1 MTEFAHPRDLSASD
15 RSQLVDSLYTLLNTA
30 NEACARECRAWFEQH
45 WSADLNYD
53 DEDLHGYRDKTH
65 LCVGK
70 MLNSGLMKLDDLRD
84 RPTRF
89 FKLCEQA
96 CWVDGSVAATL
107 FAGYLIFGG
116 SLVHLGTERHRKW
129 FKDVDSYEIPACFC
143 MTEVGHGSNLRQ
155 VGTIATYDPQT
166 EEFIV
171 NTPGWHDAKW
181 AIALLA
187 YNAKLTTVMAQLYLP
202 DGTCKGPHSFLV
214 RIRDDAGNI
223 LPGVS
228 IADCDHLVGLNGVGI
243 GGMALDNVRI
253 PRENLLN
260 RFSDVTP
267 EGEHVSEF
275 GAANTLF
282 QAQVS
287 PLMIERLV
295 PFSSAG
301 CKIAMAIATRFAQNR
316 RQFSK
321 PGQPRETAIIDYT
334 THQRR
339 LMRGFADTYALG
351 FMMER
356 LHTEA
361 ERFLPNPIPYAL
373 QPATAAFKAYSY
385 ETAMRVIGDARE
397 CSSVHSFRHRNK
409 IARCYLDIQGFAHA
423 AGDITVMYQYAA
435 RILVGNSAR
444 RARSE
449 PFAPIRPEAPATNV
463 LDAQQQLLH
472 DRYTE
477 LLAFVR
483 AEFQARSQVHAD
495 IEDAWN
501 DVLTYAVELARA
513 YAEVTTHRQ
522 FMTMVQAAEHKGAAR
537 LLRRLCELHGW
548 SVIARNLGWYGNT
561 ELPGLGLRLRGLEV
575 EQRLLTLG
583 RELIEYA
590 DILID
595 GFGIPSSMLPG
606 ADLMEDLPGKFTD
619 RNGEP
624 FRR

>member
-1 MTEFAHPRDLSASD
+1 MHAHELSKHERAE
-15 RSQLVDSLYTLLNTA
+15 LVDRLYSLLNSA
-30 NEACARECRAWFEQH
+30 NEDCARQCRAWFEAE
-45 WSADLNYD
+45 WSAEYNYD
-53 DEDLHGYRDKTH
+53 DEDLHGYRVKTH
-65 LCVGK
+65 ALVGK
-70 MLNSGLMKLDDLRD
+70 LLNSGLMTLDDLRE

-129 FKDVDSYEIPACFC
+129 FADVDSYEIPACFC

-155 VGTIATYDPQT
+155 VGTIATYDPET
-166 EEFIV
+166 EEFILK
-171 NTPGWHDAKW
+171 TPSWHDAKW

-187 YNAKLTTVMAQLYLP
+187 HNAKLTTVMAQLYLP
-202 DGTCKGPHSFLV
+202 DGSCKGPHSFLV
-214 RIRDDAGNI
+214 SIRDHEGNV
-223 LPGVS
+223 LPGVR
-228 IADCDHLVGLNGVGI
+228 IADCDNLIGLNGVGI
-243 GGMALDNVRI
+243 GGMYLDNVRI

-260 RFSDVTP
+260 RFADVTP
-267 EGEHVSEF
+267 AGVHVSEY
-275 GAANTLF
+275 GAANALF

-301 CKIAMAIATRFAQNR
+301 CKVSMAIATRFAQHR
-316 RQFSK
+316 RQFGK
-321 PGQPRETAIIDYT
+321 PGEKETAIIEYT

-361 ERFLPNPIPYAL
+361 ERFLPAPIPYSI
-373 QPATAAFKAYSY
+373 QPATAVFKAYSY

-423 AGDITVMYQYAA
+423 AGDITVLYQYAA

-444 RARSE
+444 RAAAD
-449 PFAPIRPEAPATNV
+449 PFAPTLPDDPGKSV
-463 LDAQQQLLH
+463 LDAQQQLLN
-472 DRYTE
+472 DRYRE
-477 LLAFVR
+477 LLEFVR
-483 AEFQARSQVHAD
+483 AEFRQRAGEREE

-501 DVLTYAVELARA
+501 DVLTFAVELARA
-513 YAEVTTHRQ
+513 YGEVITHRQ
-522 FMTMVQAAEHKGAAR
+522 FMTVARSAEHEGTAR
-537 LLRRLCELHGW
+537 LLQRLCELHGW
-548 SVIARNLGWYGNT
+548 SVIARNLGWYT
-561 ELPGLGLRLRGLEV
+561 DKELPGLGLRLRGLEV
-575 EQRLLTLG
+575 EQRMLSMG
-583 RELIEYA
+583 RELIDYV
-590 DILID
+590 DILLD
-595 GFGIPSSMLPG
+595 GFGIPSTMFPA
-606 ADLMEDLPGKFTD
+606 ADLMEDLPAKFAD
-619 RNGEP
+619 
-624 FRR
+624 

>member
-1 MTEFAHPRDLSASD
+1 MSGHELSEDERA
-15 RSQLVDSLYTLLNTA
+15 QLVDRLYALLNTA
-30 NEACARECRAWFEQH
+30 NEDCARECRAWFQAN
-45 WSADLNYD
+45 WSADYDYD
-53 DEDLHGYRDKTH
+53 DEDLYGYRVKTH
-65 LCVGK
+65 VIVEK
-70 MLNSGLMKLDDLRD
+70 MLNSGLMTLDDLRE

-129 FKDVDSYEIPACFC
+129 FSEVDSYEIPACFC

-155 VGTIATYDPQT
+155 VGTIATYDPST

-171 NTPGWHDAKW
+171 NTPSWHDAKW

-187 YNAKLTTVMAQLYLP
+187 HNAKLATVMAQLHLP
-202 DGTCKGPHSFLV
+202 DGSNKGPHSFLV
-214 RIRDDAGNI
+214 PIRDDEGKP
-223 LPGVS
+223 LPGVR
-228 IADCDHLVGLNGVGI
+228 IADCDNLIGLNGVGI
-243 GGMALDNVRI
+243 GGMFLDHVRI

-267 EGEHVSEF
+267 QGEHVSEY
-275 GAANTLF
+275 GAANALF

-295 PFSSAG
+295 PFSSSG
-301 CKIAMAIATRFAQNR
+301 CKISMVIATRFARTR
-316 RQFSK
+316 RQFGK
-321 PGQPRETAIIDYT
+321 PGESETAVIDYT

-339 LMRGFADTYALG
+339 LMRGFADTYALS

-361 ERFLPNPIPYAL
+361 ERFLPAPIPYAI
-373 QPATAAFKAYSY
+373 QPATAAYKAYSY

-423 AGDITVMYQYAA
+423 AGDITVLYQYAA

-444 RARSE
+444 RAAAD
-449 PFAPIRPEAPATNV
+449 PFLAPTASHDADGGV
-463 LDAQQQLLH
+463 LEAQQRLLVG
-472 DRYTE
+472 RYQE
-477 LLAFVR
+477 LLEFVR
-483 AEFQARSQVHAD
+483 TEFRRQAEQHED

-501 DVLTYAVELARA
+501 EVLTFAVELGRA
-513 YAEVTTHRQ
+513 YAELITHRQ
-522 FMTMVQAAEHKGAAR
+522 FLTVASTAEHEGAAA

-548 SVIARNLGWYGNT
+548 TTIARNLGWYADR
-561 ELPGLGLRLRGLEV
+561 EPPGLGLRLRGLEV
-575 EQRLLTLG
+575 EQRILSMS
-583 RELIEYA
+583 RA
-590 DILID
+590 LID
-595 GFGIPSSMLPG
+595 DVDVLIDAFGIPSTMLPDASLM
-606 ADLMEDLPGKFTD
+606 ADLPAKFAPEVAPGLAPELV
-619 RNGEP
+619 R
-624 FRR
+624 